1 MDNETKET
9 YYKKNKEAILKA
21 RKQYYYNNRE
31 RILENNRK
39 LKKKRMEELN
49 LMYIEF
55 QKSNFS
61 IKEYPEGVSPFDLKN
76 K

>member
-1 MDNETKET
+1 MEHET
-9 YYKKNKEAILKA
+9 YYRKNKEAILKA

-39 LKKKRMEELN
+39 LKKKKMEELN
-49 LMYIEF
+49 RIYTEF
-55 QKSNFS
+55 QKEHFY
-61 IKEYPEGVSPFDLKN
+61 ITQHPEGISPFQDIKKN